1 MHTGEN
7 NDRLVRGSAVFLE
20 SLLAGST
27 VAGFAARFWD
37 GSVRHM
43 GGKGGERFTLVLNH
57 PGALRRMF
65 WPPNQLTLGEAFI
78 YGDFD
83 IEGDIVAAFDLAD
96 RLFDLHWGVW
106 ERLRHGRFLLSL
118 PLQTRDDT
126 SRGARLHGRPH
137 SRRRDGE
144 AVSFHYNT
152 SNDFFRLWLDERLVY
167 SCAVFADPGGPLD
180 VAQERKLD
188 YVCRKLRLQPGERL
202 LDIGCGWGS
211 LILHAAEHYGVEAL
225 GITVS
230 SQQAELATE
239 RIAAAGLADRCRVEL
254 RDYRE
259 LEGEGRF
266 DKLASVGMIEHVGR
280 GKLEAYFRQA
290 WRLLRPGGVFLNHGI
305 ASSRAL
311 PLPPGP
317 SFIDRYVFPD
327 GDLPPIDTVIRT
339 AEEERFESRDL
350 ESLREHYAL
359 TLRHWVRRLEA
370 RYDEAL
376 HLTDEVTC
384 RIWRLYMAGSAHYFT
399 TGRLNVYQLLLV
411 KPDGGRSGL
420 PLSRADWYR

>member
-1 MHTGEN
+1 
-7 NDRLVRGSAVFLE
+7 
-20 SLLAGST
+20 
-27 VAGFAARFWD
+27 
-37 GSVRHM
+37 
-43 GGKGGERFTLVLNH
+43 
-57 PGALRRMF
+57 MF

-83 IEGDIVAAFDLAD
+83 IEGDIVAAFELAD
-96 RLFDLHWGVW
+96 RLIGLHWGLA
-106 ERLRHGRFLLSL
+106 ERLRYGRFLLSR
-118 PLQTRDDT
+118 PRRTPPDA
-126 SRGARLHGRPH
+126 SHAVRLHGLRH
-137 SRRRDGE
+137 SRRRDRQ

-152 SNDFFRLWLDERLVY
+152 SNDFFRLWLDERMVY
-167 SCAVFADPGGPLD
+167 SCACFADPDEGLD
-180 VAQERKLD
+180 AAQERKLD

-211 LILHAAEHYGVEAL
+211 LIMHAARHYGVEAL

-230 SQQAELATE
+230 RQQAELATE
-239 RIAAAGLADRCRVEL
+239 RVRLAGLADRCRVEL

-280 GKLEAYFRQA
+280 GKLHLYFRQA
-290 WRLLRPGGVFLNHGI
+290 WRMLRPGGVFLNHGI
-305 ASSRAL
+305 ASSRPF
-311 PLPPGP
+311 PLPPEP

-327 GDLPPIDTVIRT
+327 GDLPPIDAVIRSA
-339 AEEERFESRDL
+339 AEEGFESRDL

-376 HLTDEVTC
+376 RATDEVTC
-384 RIWRLYMAGSAHYFT
+384 RIWRLYMAGSSHYFSR
-399 TGRLNVYQLLLV
+399 GALNLYQLLLV
-411 KPDGGRSGL
+411 KPDRGRSGM
-420 PLSRADWYR
+420 PLSRADWYA